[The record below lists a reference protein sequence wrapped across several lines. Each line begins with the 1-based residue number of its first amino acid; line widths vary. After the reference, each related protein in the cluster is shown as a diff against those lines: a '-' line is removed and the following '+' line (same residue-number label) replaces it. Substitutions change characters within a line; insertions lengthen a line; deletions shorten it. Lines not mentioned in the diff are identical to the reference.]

1 MISAQTRSTFVARE
15 NRRPFSGPCSKTQRR
30 SAGPASRL
38 PGSVFSWCRR
48 APQGGWEVRRI
59 CEARA
64 AGRVVDQNAFDD
76 RSLRSEKQLGNPG
89 DSSRGLLARKE
100 ARIRHTHELGVTP
113 RVPLCR
119 QFAARGFIRLINF
132 ELKGQSCP
140 EALIKR

>member
-1 MISAQTRSTFVARE
+1 MAVSSAVEHRFYTPGVGSSILSPPTSLREFRPDLLFEHDLRANAFYVCREE
-15 NRRPFSGPCSKTQRR
+15 NRRSFSGPCSKTQRR

-76 RSLRSEKQLGNPG
+76 RSL
-89 DSSRGLLARKE
+89 
-100 ARIRHTHELGVTP
+100 
-113 RVPLCR
+113 
-119 QFAARGFIRLINF
+119 
-132 ELKGQSCP
+132 
-140 EALIKR
+140 